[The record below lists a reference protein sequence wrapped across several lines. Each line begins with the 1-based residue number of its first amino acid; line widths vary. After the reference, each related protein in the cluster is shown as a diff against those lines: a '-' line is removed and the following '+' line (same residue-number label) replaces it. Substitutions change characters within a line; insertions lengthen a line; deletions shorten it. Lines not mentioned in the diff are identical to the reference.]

1 MISKLNNKLL
11 VQKDEEVFL
20 FVLKNEFDCVRLIN
34 SMIERF
40 VKLKRGD
47 CMFINDTSPQQ
58 KKYLYK
64 FLIEKGFDKKFLYRK
79 ETTYSSDSLFKM

>member
-1 MISKLNNKLL
+1 M
-11 VQKDEEVFL
+11 
-20 FVLKNEFDCVRLIN
+20 FV
-34 SMIERF
+34 
-40 VKLKRGD
+40 
-47 CMFINDTSPQQ
+47 NDTSPQQ